1 MYIKVTN
8 GVPESYTIRQLR
20 LDNPNVS
27 FPKDMPE
34 SVLADF
40 DVFPLLSAPQ
50 PEYNGL
56 TQRVVEGTP
65 ELTDG
70 SWYQTW
76 VIEDLAPEE
85 VEIRRQGLRITPRQ
99 ARLHLSRLG
108 LLTDIETFLQGQGDA
123 EALIEWEYAT
133 AVERGSAWV
142 TAVQAQMSWTDEQLD
157 QMFIDA
163 SEI

>member
-8 GVPESYTIRQLR
+8 GVPENYSIRQLR

-50 PEYNGL
+50 PEYD
-56 TQRVVEGTP
+56 TFRQRVVEGTP
-65 ELTDG
+65 ELTNG
-70 SWYQTW
+70 AWYQTW
-76 VIEDLAPEE
+76 VVEDLAPEE
-85 VEIRRQGLRITPRQ
+85 VEVRRQRLRITPRQ

-108 LLTDIETFLQGQGDA
+108 LLTDIETFLQSQGDA

-133 AVERGSAWV
+133 MVERGSAWV
-142 TAVQAQMSWTDEQLD
+142 VAVQQQMSWTDEQLD
-157 QMFIDA
+157 QMFFDA